1 MKIFSVDKYLA
12 APPADE
18 GELLDEMQLRRLEW
32 QPVNDAGV
40 IFWHDGDR
48 MGVQKVRDEWCE
60 EIGPVALDVICEVV
74 RQKEEA
80 VAMASDMSRRLDEA
94 MKQVLE
100 LTKML
105 PAGAAKWRS
114 EMNSSQ

>member
-12 APPADE
+12 APPTDE
-18 GELLDEMQLRRLEW
+18 VQLLDESLLRCLEW

-48 MGVQKVRDEWCE
+48 VGIQKVRDEWCE
-60 EIGPVALDVICEVV
+60 EIGPVALDVIREVV

-80 VAMASDMSRRLDEA
+80 VAIAS
-94 MKQVLE
+94 E
-100 LTKML
+100 LSCKVETL
-105 PAGAAKWRS
+105 RAQILALTAGADEKTVHIIT
-114 EMNSSQ
+114 Q

>member
-32 QPVNDAGV
+32 QPVNEAGV

-80 VAMASDMSRRLDEA
+80 VAMASELSCKVETLRAQILALMSG
-94 MKQVLE
+94 V
-100 LTKML
+100 
-105 PAGAAKWRS
+105 S
-114 EMNSSQ
+114 EKTVHNITQ

>member
-12 APPADE
+12 SPPVDE
-18 GELLDEMQLRRLEW
+18 GALLDERLLQCLEW
-32 QPVNDAGV
+32 QPVNEAGV

-48 MGVQKVRDEWCE
+48 MGVQKVRDEWGE

-80 VAMASDMSRRLDEA
+80 VTMAS
-94 MKQVLE
+94 E
-100 LTKML
+100 LSCKVETL
-105 PAGAAKWRS
+105 RAQILALTSDVS
-114 EMNSSQ
+114 EKTVHNITQ

>member
-12 APPADE
+12 SPPADE
-18 GELLDEMQLRRLEW
+18 GALLDEMQLRRLEW
-32 QPVNDAGV
+32 QPVNEAGV

-80 VAMASDMSRRLDEA
+80 VAMASDLSCKVETLRAQILA
-94 MKQVLE
+94 
-100 LTKML
+100 LTD
-105 PAGAAKWRS
+105 G
-114 EMNSSQ
+114 SSKKPVHNITQ

>member
-18 GELLDEMQLRRLEW
+18 GALLDEMQLRRLEW
-32 QPVNDAGV
+32 QPVNEAGV

-60 EIGPVALDVICEVV
+60 EIGPVALDVICEVA

-80 VAMASDMSRRLDEA
+80 VAMAS
-94 MKQVLE
+94 E
-100 LTKML
+100 LSCKVETL
-105 PAGAAKWRS
+105 RAQILALTAGATEKTVH
-114 EMNSSQ
+114 NITQ

>member
-18 GELLDEMQLRRLEW
+18 GALLDERLLQCLEW

-48 MGVQKVRDEWCE
+48 VGIQKVRDEWCE
-60 EIGPVALDVICEVV
+60 EIGPVALDVIREVV

-94 MKQVLE
+94 MKQVVE
-100 LTKML
+100 LTERM
-105 PAGAAKWRS
+105 PAGASQWRKETS
-114 EMNSSQ
+114 NHP

>member
-18 GELLDEMQLRRLEW
+18 RELLDEMQLRRLEW

-80 VAMASDMSRRLDEA
+80 VAMAS
-94 MKQVLE
+94 E
-100 LTKML
+100 LSCKVETL
-105 PAGAAKWRS
+105 RAQILALTSGVS
-114 EMNSSQ
+114 EKTVHNITQ

>member
-18 GELLDEMQLRRLEW
+18 GALLDEMQLRRLEW
-32 QPVNDAGV
+32 QPVNEAGV

-48 MGVQKVRDEWCE
+48 VGVQKVRDEWCE

-80 VAMASDMSRRLDEA
+80 VAMAS
-94 MKQVLE
+94 E
-100 LTKML
+100 LSCKVETL
-105 PAGAAKWRS
+105 RAQILALTADAAEKAVHNI
-114 EMNSSQ
+114 MQ

>member
-18 GELLDEMQLRRLEW
+18 GELLDEMQLRRLDW

-48 MGVQKVRDEWCE
+48 VGIQKVRDEWCE
-60 EIGPVALDVICEVV
+60 EIGPVALDVIREVM

-80 VAMASDMSRRLDEA
+80 MAMASKLSCKVE
-94 MKQVLE
+94 VLRAQILA
-100 LTKML
+100 LTS
-105 PAGAAKWRS
+105 GATEKTVHNI
-114 EMNSSQ
+114 MQ

>member
-12 APPADE
+12 SPPVDE
-18 GELLDEMQLRRLEW
+18 GALLDERLLQCLEW

-48 MGVQKVRDEWCE
+48 VGIQKVRDEWCE
-60 EIGPVALDVICEVV
+60 EIGPVALDVIREVV

-80 VAMASDMSRRLDEA
+80 VVMAS
-94 MKQVLE
+94 E
-100 LTKML
+100 LSCKVETL
-105 PAGAAKWRS
+105 RAQILALTAGAAEKTVH
-114 EMNSSQ
+114 NITQ